1 MINDYIMIIGDK
13 DLERF
18 RRFHTG
24 HDRNIIKSIDKLHDS
39 ENIWALGP
47 STSQDLWSGIQK
59 DDRIFFAKNGLS
71 FNHCG
76 IVSGK
81 ITNRSCVIKI
91 WGDTPRMR
99 EHDRL
104 ILFSTIQ
111 NVNIPF
117 NMVCRSAGIKS
128 TGKFTNLYLAKNK
141 ITKIIKPTGK
151 IPTGIVMIS
160 TDGMPDKNSEVVT
173 RFIRDTK
180 KVKELK
186 KLYNDKCQI
195 CGYTINPSKNTRY
208 SEVHHLHPLKD
219 GGDDDFDNMMVLC
232 PTHHVEFDYK
242 IIGIHND
249 GKTIIDRIKNP
260 IGCIHMKKGHILN
273 AKNIQYHLSEL
284 KRK

>member
-1 MINDYIMIIGDK
+1 M
-13 DLERF
+13 ERF

-24 HDRNIIKSIDKLHDS
+24 HDRNIIKSIAKLCDS

-47 STSQDLWSGIQK
+47 STNQDLWSGIQK
-59 DDRIFFAKNGLS
+59 TDRIFFAKNGMS

-76 IVSGK
+76 VVSGK
-81 ITNRSCVIKI
+81 ITNRSYVTKI

-99 EHDRL
+99 EHKRL

-117 NMVCRSAGIKS
+117 NMACRRAGVKS
-128 TGKFTNLYLAKNK
+128 PSKFTNLYLAKNK
-141 ITKIIKPTGK
+141 ITEITKSKNKT
-151 IPTGIVMIS
+151 PTGIVMIS
-160 TDGMPDKNSEVVT
+160 TDGVPDKNFEIVT

-180 KVKELK
+180 KVKQLK
-186 KLYNDKCQI
+186 KLYNEKCQI
-195 CGYTINPSKNTRY
+195 CDYTINISRNMKY
-208 SEVHHLHPLKD
+208 SEVHHLRPLKD

-249 GKTIIDRIKNP
+249 GETIIDRNKNP
-260 IGCIHMKKGHILN
+260 IGHINIKKGHTLDI
-273 AKNIQYHLSEL
+273 KNIQYHLWEL
-284 KRK
+284 ERK